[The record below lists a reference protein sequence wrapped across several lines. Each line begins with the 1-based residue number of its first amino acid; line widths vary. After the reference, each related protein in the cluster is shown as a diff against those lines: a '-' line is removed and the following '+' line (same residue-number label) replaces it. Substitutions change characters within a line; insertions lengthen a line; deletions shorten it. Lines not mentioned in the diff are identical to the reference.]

1 MREQKI
7 VNSVVALVVIVS
19 LSAVLWVSW
28 LRAPHGE
35 KPAEAAKSPP
45 AKAAPAG
52 GPTGGTKM

>member
-7 VNSVVALVVIVS
+7 VNRVVTLVVIVS
-19 LSAVLWVSW
+19 LSAVLLVSW

-35 KPAEAAKSPP
+35 KPASAKPPP